1 MPAHSGQGRPRGA
14 RRRPFWTGQSEARK
28 VPSQGNAE
36 CALRDPGA
44 LRSLR
49 LWLTS
54 WDWPGVASVSLS
66 PGHLW
71 PRSAGPAGPLLLTH
85 PEPGGGWG
93 RFFLPPFQ
101 ERGGPAP
108 SHRPDV
114 SRGGSEDLPEAR
126 GRRVQRKKPALGSLG
141 APQPRLGAWPP
152 TLLGRQ
158 AGAPTLGESRSRAGV
173 LREGGAGKGRVCWE
187 RGHPEDTTREDRRL
201 ERPSGEPVVPGLA
214 GERVLR
220 GSWGTAPHRRL
231 RTSAS
236 KAGAPSFPSVDHL
249 PPSTSP

>member
-1 MPAHSGQGRPRGA
+1 MLAHSGQGRPRGI
-14 RRRPFWTGQSEARK
+14 RRRPFWTGQSEAWT
-28 VPSQGNAE
+28 VPSRGNAG
-36 CALRDPGA
+36 CGLRDPGA

-66 PGHLW
+66 PSHLW
-71 PRSAGPAGPLLLTH
+71 PPSAGPAGPLLLTH

-93 RFFLPPFQ
+93 RFFLPPFR

-141 APQPRLGAWPP
+141 APP
-152 TLLGRQ
+152 TS
-158 AGAPTLGESRSRAGV
+158 T
-173 LREGGAGKGRVCWE
+173 W
-187 RGHPEDTTREDRRL
+187 
-201 ERPSGEPVVPGLA
+201 GLA
-214 GERVLR
+214 PNAAR
-220 GSWGTAPHRRL
+220 
-231 RTSAS
+231 
-236 KAGAPSFPSVDHL
+236 KAGRCPHPRGLILQSSSL
-249 PPSTSP
+249 PRATHIWSPLHIWKTPATI